1 MLHVQE
7 GGEAQMT
14 QEEARIEEAA
24 RQARNDYQ
32 KKWRAANKDKVRK
45 ANADYWRRKAMAK
58 NGQNAA
64 TQRG

>member
-1 MLHVQE
+1 MQE

-24 RQARNDYQ
+24 RQARNEYQ

-45 ANADYWRRKAMAK
+45 ANADYWRRKVMAR
-58 NGQNAA
+58 NGQNVTA
-64 TQRG
+64 QGG